1 MADND
6 NLGDEYQFA
15 DIDAMDNNEETGLSD
30 NHFSDPKTLPD
41 NSEKNNIKRIFL
53 IFIPMLIVA
62 IVLFKIFNAY
72 FGEKQPEKAI
82 PNVPVV
88 VAPRQPENIAQPVVP
103 TISALD
109 SKLNDRIS
117 ALDEMQ
123 RAARSDMATMNDQLN
138 TLGKSVD
145 EMVAKIEELN
155 IIINN
160 LGNEDISHITKN
172 QMIRL
177 LRMNKECPVEMIK
190 MIHFNANK
198 PENHNVY
205 KPNFK
210 DKYVKYCE
218 NNIWKIGDLMKIVTE
233 LYLSKMDIAEEKF
246 DELKQFLE
254 DSKKDRFQQ
263 LLDNREEPEIMGGI
277 LKRIIEILYNEKSV
291 ITDKLK

>member
-1 MADND
+1 
-6 NLGDEYQFA
+6 
-15 DIDAMDNNEETGLSD
+15 MDNYITCGVCSKVYKSSKTYNQHIDLKRCKLEIETIVIISCQYCSKVFTRNFNKTKHED
-30 NHFSDPKTLPD
+30 KCDKNPKCIIEQL
-41 NSEKNNIKRIFL
+41 KLQIK
-53 IFIPMLIVA
+53 
-62 IVLFKIFNAY
+62 KY
-72 FGEKQPEKAI
+72 EDS
-82 PNVPVV
+82 PNVVNNGTI
-88 VAPRQPENIAQPVVP
+88 NI
-103 TISALD
+103 T
-109 SKLNDRIS
+109 N
-117 ALDEMQ
+117 
-123 RAARSDMATMNDQLN
+123 N
-138 TLGKSVD
+138 TQ
-145 EMVAKIEELN
+145 N

-160 LGNEDISHITKN
+160 LGNEDISHITQK

-210 DKYVKYCE
+210 DKYVKYCD

>member
-1 MADND
+1 MNDAITCRECSKIYCSLKSYNNHISRNCCKVTPLDISCQYCYKTFTRNYNKNLHETSCSKNPNSTIVKQCKEKDNKIQILEEEIQKLKILVT
-6 NLGDEYQFA
+6 NQTVV
-15 DIDAMDNNEETGLSD
+15 NNGTI
-30 NHFSDPKTLPD
+30 
-41 NSEKNNIKRIFL
+41 NNI
-53 IFIPMLIVA
+53 
-62 IVLFKIFNAY
+62 N
-72 FGEKQPEKAI
+72 
-82 PNVPVV
+82 
-88 VAPRQPENIAQPVVP
+88 
-103 TISALD
+103 
-109 SKLNDRIS
+109 
-117 ALDEMQ
+117 
-123 RAARSDMATMNDQLN
+123 N
-138 TLGKSVD
+138 TQ
-145 EMVAKIEELN
+145 N

-160 LGNEDISHITKN
+160 LGNEDISHITQK

-210 DKYVKYCE
+210 DKYVKYCD

>member
-1 MADND
+1 
-6 NLGDEYQFA
+6 
-15 DIDAMDNNEETGLSD
+15 MDNAITCSVCSKIYSSIKNYNNHITRNRCKIVPDTFSCQYCSKSFKRNYNKNVHEISCSKNLILIIKEKDEEIQKLKLAVVT
-30 NHFSDPKTLPD
+30 
-41 NSEKNNIKRIFL
+41 NSSNVTNINN
-53 IFIPMLIVA
+53 
-62 IVLFKIFNAY
+62 
-72 FGEKQPEKAI
+72 G
-82 PNVPVV
+82 
-88 VAPRQPENIAQPVVP
+88 
-103 TISALD
+103 TI
-109 SKLNDRIS
+109 N
-117 ALDEMQ
+117 
-123 RAARSDMATMNDQLN
+123 N
-138 TLGKSVD
+138 TQ
-145 EMVAKIEELN
+145 N

-160 LGNEDISHITKN
+160 LGNEDISHITRN
-172 QMIRL
+172 QMIKL

-190 MIHFNANK
+190 MIHFNSEK

-210 DKYVKYCE
+210 DKYVKYCD

-277 LKRIIEILYNEKSV
+277 LKRIIEILYNEKSM

>member
-1 MADND
+1 MND
-6 NLGDEYQFA
+6 AITCRECSRIYCSLKSYNNHISRNCCKITPIDISCQYCYKTFTRNYNKNLH
-15 DIDAMDNNEETGLSD
+15 ETSCVK
-30 NHFSDPKTLPD
+30 NP
-41 NSEKNNIKRIFL
+41 NS
-53 IFIPMLIVA
+53 LIVKQCNEKDN
-62 IVLFKIFNAY
+62 KIQKLEEEIQKLKISVTN
-72 FGEKQPEKAI
+72 QT
-82 PNVPVV
+82 VV
-88 VAPRQPENIAQPVVP
+88 NNGTINI
-103 TISALD
+103 T
-109 SKLNDRIS
+109 N
-117 ALDEMQ
+117 
-123 RAARSDMATMNDQLN
+123 N
-138 TLGKSVD
+138 TQ
-145 EMVAKIEELN
+145 N

-160 LGNEDISHITKN
+160 LGNEDISHITRN
-172 QMIRL
+172 QMIKL

-190 MIHFNANK
+190 MIHFNSEK

-210 DKYVKYCE
+210 DKYVKYCD

-277 LKRIIEILYNEKSV
+277 LKRIIEILYNEKSM

>member
-1 MADND
+1 MNDAITCRECSKIYCSLKSYNNHISRNCCKVTPLDISCQYCYKTFTRNYNKNLHETSCSKNPNSTIVKQCKEKDNKIQILEEEIQKLKILVT
-6 NLGDEYQFA
+6 NQTVV
-15 DIDAMDNNEETGLSD
+15 NNGTI
-30 NHFSDPKTLPD
+30 
-41 NSEKNNIKRIFL
+41 NNI
-53 IFIPMLIVA
+53 
-62 IVLFKIFNAY
+62 N
-72 FGEKQPEKAI
+72 
-82 PNVPVV
+82 
-88 VAPRQPENIAQPVVP
+88 
-103 TISALD
+103 
-109 SKLNDRIS
+109 
-117 ALDEMQ
+117 
-123 RAARSDMATMNDQLN
+123 N
-138 TLGKSVD
+138 TQ
-145 EMVAKIEELN
+145 N

-160 LGNEDISHITKN
+160 LGNEDISHITRK

-210 DKYVKYCE
+210 DKYVKYCD

>member
-1 MADND
+1 MS
-6 NLGDEYQFA
+6 
-15 DIDAMDNNEETGLSD
+15 IDMSITCNVCLKSY
-30 NHFSDPKTLPD
+30 KTRTTFNRHVCKAID
-41 NSEKNNIKRIFL
+41 NSTICKFCNKEFKTKYNRKNHEIKCNETHSQTLLEENEKLKMIIKELESNKTDQPMKVTNITNN
-53 IFIPMLIVA
+53 
-62 IVLFKIFNAY
+62 
-72 FGEKQPEKAI
+72 G
-82 PNVPVV
+82 
-88 VAPRQPENIAQPVVP
+88 NI
-103 TISALD
+103 T
-109 SKLNDRIS
+109 N
-117 ALDEMQ
+117 
-123 RAARSDMATMNDQLN
+123 N
-138 TLGKSVD
+138 T
-145 EMVAKIEELN
+145 

-160 LGNEDISHITKN
+160 LGNEDISHITQK

-190 MIHFNANK
+190 MIHFNSEK

-210 DKYVKYCE
+210 DKYVKYCD

-254 DSKKDRFQQ
+254 DSKKNRFQQ

>member
-1 MADND
+1 VFTRNFNKTKHEDKCDKNPKCIIEQLKLQIKKYED
-6 NLGDEYQFA
+6 SPSVV
-15 DIDAMDNNEETGLSD
+15 NNGTI
-30 NHFSDPKTLPD
+30 NIT
-41 NSEKNNIKRIFL
+41 NNT
-53 IFIPMLIVA
+53 
-62 IVLFKIFNAY
+62 
-72 FGEKQPEKAI
+72 Q
-82 PNVPVV
+82 
-88 VAPRQPENIAQPVVP
+88 
-103 TISALD
+103 
-109 SKLNDRIS
+109 
-117 ALDEMQ
+117 
-123 RAARSDMATMNDQLN
+123 
-138 TLGKSVD
+138 
-145 EMVAKIEELN
+145 N

-160 LGNEDISHITKN
+160 LGNEDISHITRK
-172 QMIRL
+172 QMIKL

-210 DKYVKYCE
+210 DKYVKYCD

-254 DSKKDRFQQ
+254 DSKKNRFQQ